1 MPCKLDST
9 ENLRSFDKYP
19 TPPSKSQ
26 KIKNEGFAVPS
37 RDKDRCLSQN
47 SNLENLDCLQML
59 YKRRCGREGPDRC
72 VAGRGFYWAACYSE
86 GGGGGEEQLGK
97 QGQEMEETVR
107 VSGSKR
113 HRRTSVGGGGPG
125 VEGEREEGGKATHS
139 MNLSCNNEYSNL
151 NDTQTFNPG
160 KSNIP
165 YTYT

>member
-113 HRRTSVGGGGPG
+113 RHRNPFPCAALVSKNRLLGLANFL
-125 VEGEREEGGKATHS
+125 GGKMGPFFRILIFS
-139 MNLSCNNEYSNL
+139 YPPFRLV
-151 NDTQTFNPG
+151 
-160 KSNIP
+160 
-165 YTYT
+165 